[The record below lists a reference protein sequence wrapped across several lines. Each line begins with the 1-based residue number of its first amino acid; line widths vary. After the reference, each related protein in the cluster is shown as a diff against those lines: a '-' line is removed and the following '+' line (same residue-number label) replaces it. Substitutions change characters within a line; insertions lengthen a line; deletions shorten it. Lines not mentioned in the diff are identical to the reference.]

1 MDADKPCSANSR
13 AGAAG
18 LRLGQTDGRRADDG
32 VTVDVQDAVAAALRQ
47 EGALGA
53 ERKLIVAVSGGC
65 DSVALLHALL
75 PLREGLGFEL
85 HVASLDHG
93 IRGEAGR
100 GDVKFVG
107 ALAERWS
114 LPYTLGA
121 ADAPALSQAR
131 KIGIEEAARRVR
143 YAFLAR
149 VADEQGS
156 DRVLVGH
163 HADDQAETILMRMTR
178 GTGIRGLGGMR
189 PVSPMPEHAQILLI
203 RPLLKVHREEI
214 ERYCRRHDL
223 PYRHDKSNDDR
234 AFARNFLRHE
244 VIGRLRRLNPQITD
258 ALARLGDAALVDD
271 DFIAGQFEALV
282 LPHAHVSAGCWR
294 IAKADFLALHPALQ
308 RRFLQ
313 RAFQTLAEKPA
324 VLPGGLTL
332 ELIAW
337 LRDAASGKRRDMGAA
352 LQLRICYDDLCV
364 SRKDQRSSAV
374 AYHLIPAGA
383 DIVIDFK
390 TPLELNGI
398 CIRLASGAQAG
409 AALRL
414 PDSVNLRLRA
424 RRKGDRFKPK
434 GMAGHSL
441 KLKDWMIDRK
451 IPREIRD
458 GIPLL
463 CADGAIVAICLGDVW
478 HLADLS
484 QFDDHQGA
492 YLSLILQ

>member
-1 MDADKPCSANSR
+1 M
-13 AGAAG
+13 
-18 LRLGQTDGRRADDG
+18 
-32 VTVDVQDAVAAALRQ
+32 DVQDAVAAALRQ
-47 EGALGA
+47 EGALGG

-75 PLREGLGFEL
+75 QLREGLGVAL

-100 GDVKFVG
+100 GDVEFVG
-107 ALAERWS
+107 ALAEQWA

-131 KIGIEEAARRVR
+131 KIGIEEAARRAR

-178 GTGIRGLGGMR
+178 GTGIRGLSGMKM
-189 PVSPMPEHAQILLI
+189 VSAMPDHAHIFLI
-203 RPLLKVHREEI
+203 RPLLKVHRAEI
-214 ERYCRRHDL
+214 ERYVRRHDL

-234 AFARNFLRHE
+234 AYARNFLRHE
-244 VIGRLRRLNPQITD
+244 VMGRLRRLNPQITG
-258 ALARLGDAALVDD
+258 ALARLGEAAAADD
-271 DFIAGQFEALV
+271 DFIARQFEALV
-282 LPHAHVSAGCWR
+282 LPHTRVSAASWR

-313 RAFQTLAEKPA
+313 RAYQALAEEPA
-324 VLPGGLTL
+324 ALPGALTL
-332 ELIAW
+332 ELVAW
-337 LRDAASGKRRDMGAA
+337 LHDAASGKRRDMGAA
-352 LQLRICYDDLCV
+352 LQLQIGYDDFCV
-364 SRKDQRSSAV
+364 SRKDQRPSAA
-374 AYHLIPAGA
+374 AYRLIPGDA
-383 DIVIDFK
+383 DIAIDRA

-398 CIRLASGAQAG
+398 CIRLAPGAQAG

-434 GMAGHSL
+434 GMAGHSR

-463 CADGAIVAICLGDVW
+463 CADGAIVAICLGDEW
-478 HLADLS
+478 HLADLR
-484 QFDDHQGA
+484 QFDGHQGP